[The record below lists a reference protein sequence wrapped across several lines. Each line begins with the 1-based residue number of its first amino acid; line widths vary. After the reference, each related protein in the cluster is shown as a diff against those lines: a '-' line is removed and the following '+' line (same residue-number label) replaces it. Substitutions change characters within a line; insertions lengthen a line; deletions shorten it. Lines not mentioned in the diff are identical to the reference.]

1 MSARTHVEIGVESI
15 ADGDGER
22 DGAVEVQRR
31 ARVALLRRA
40 RDGATG
46 PHASCSARVKPRHGD
61 VLSQRGGGMAAKD
74 GKIGDAGNAGGCGV
88 HSARVRTDRRGRGA
102 PAEVA
107 KNLSLGT
114 VQFVRLLNAVSIL
127 FIDRV
132 CMGGRW
138 ELFY

>member
-46 PHASCSARVKPRHGD
+46 PHASCSARVKPGHGD
-61 VLSQRGGGMAAKD
+61 VLSQRGGGKWRRKTEKTGTLATLAAAAC
-74 GKIGDAGNAGGCGV
+74 IVRACARDA
-88 HSARVRTDRRGRGA
+88 RGRSTTIIYG
-102 PAEVA
+102 ERGV
-107 KNLSLGT
+107 
-114 VQFVRLLNAVSIL
+114 
-127 FIDRV
+127 
-132 CMGGRW
+132 
-138 ELFY
+138 